1 MTKLAVVR
9 ETRENEKR
17 VAITPELAGELTES
31 GIEVMIESG
40 AGEQAGFKNEDYQAY
55 GAGIAHS
62 KKQLYR
68 DANIVCWFKRPQQD
82 QLEIQ
87 HMDSQTTLIG
97 FLDPLKPGQHMQTYT
112 NKQIMPFSWELL
124 PSHPELKTMDAF
136 AEMGKLAGKVAYQ
149 NARDTAKA
157 ANKHKLIV
165 MVIGTGNAGMAAAEN
180 AHADGQQLVVVGTNI
195 NAQNTIEQTL
205 ASTYVALPNS
215 RLSNPQ
221 DLLLEQQHQLQAL
234 IERCQPDII
243 ITSARRYGKQAPLL
257 LPATSLTKLQ
267 PGTIIEDLTASIGG
281 NTAYT
286 QMDKAIETPNGV
298 LIRNRSNYPS
308 QHPQQAS
315 RLYASCLAKLF
326 QKARLHNCCN
336 FKQNLLRDP
345 LLSKAVWQNNRT
357 KVDEAEFQ
365 TSQIK
370 LNLRCAQE
378 TVRQ

>member
-17 VAITPELAGELTES
+17 VAVTPELAGELIKS

-40 AGEQAGFKNEDYQAY
+40 AGEQAGFKDEDYQTY
-55 GAGIAHS
+55 GADIANS

-68 DANIVCWFKRPQQD
+68 NANIVCWFKRPQQD

-87 HMDSQTTLIG
+87 YIGSQTTLIG
-97 FLDPLKPGQHMQTYT
+97 FLDPLKPGKHMQTYT
-112 NKQIMPFSWELL
+112 NKQLMPFSWELL
-124 PSHPELKTMDAF
+124 PAHPDLKAMDAF

-149 NARDTAKA
+149 NTRDTAKA
-157 ANKHKLIV
+157 LNKHNLTV
-165 MVIGTGNAGMAAAEN
+165 MVIGTGNAGIAAAVN
-180 AHADGQQLVVVGTNI
+180 AHDDGQQLVVVGTNI
-195 NAQNTIEQTL
+195 NSKNTVEQTL
-205 ASTYVALPNS
+205 ESEYVALPNS
-215 RLSNPQ
+215 KGDSPQ
-221 DLLLEQQHQLQAL
+221 ALLQEQQLQLQAA
-234 IERCQPDII
+234 IERYQPDII

-257 LPATSLTKLQ
+257 LPETSLTQLQ

-286 QMDKAIETPNGV
+286 QMDKSIETPSGI

-308 QHPQQAS
+308 QRPRQAS
-315 RLYASCLAKLF
+315 HLYASCLSKLF

-345 LLSKAVWQNNRT
+345 LLSKAIWKNDRANLG
-357 KVDEAEFQ
+357 EAG
-365 TSQIK
+365 
-370 LNLRCAQE
+370 LR
-378 TVRQ
+378 